1 MEYIT
6 PHLDSQVRRAY
17 LWIIVFHFMRHRPRG
32 GLKKDSDKHEERSM
46 SKLADEIDYFTD
58 YEVLRDPYRYFDEL
72 RSLGPV
78 IQLKSHGGSHRI

>member
-1 MEYIT
+1 
-6 PHLDSQVRRAY
+6 
-17 LWIIVFHFMRHRPRG
+17 
-32 GLKKDSDKHEERSM
+32 M